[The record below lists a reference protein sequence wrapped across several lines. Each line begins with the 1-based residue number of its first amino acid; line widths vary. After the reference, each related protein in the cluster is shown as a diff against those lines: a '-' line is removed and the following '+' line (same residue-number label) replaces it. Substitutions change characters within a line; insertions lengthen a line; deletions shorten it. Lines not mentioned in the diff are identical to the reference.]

1 MKYYYIYYIV
11 SAVLFV
17 IALAAPLDDSKHA
30 TVLRYE
36 NDNIGLEGYK
46 FA

>member
-1 MKYYYIYYIV
+1 MKYAIAIALTV
-11 SAVLFV
+11 FV
-17 IALAAPLDDSKHA
+17 ACALAAPLDDSKHA

-36 NDNIGLEGYK
+36 NDNIGIDGYK